1 KQKKNKGKKE
11 TCNMATM
18 SISLYMLV
26 FALLSALVLIII
38 LLRPKPLYL
47 EILENAVSI
56 EDETV
61 KWSSVQ
67 VRNALKEEK
76 HFIGKNLSIYFDK
89 DQIIFE
95 RLDKRNKVIQRMCMP
110 KKDIISSSKSYDG
123 ASQML
128 HNGIRIYDN
137 YYIEVIYKNIDQ
149 PVKLK
154 MLFVLADDDIGP
166 SDKVGKIRLN
176 AYVDAI
182 SEKIND
188 IGKKNNFY
196 NETIM

>member
-1 KQKKNKGKKE
+1 
-11 TCNMATM
+11 MATM